1 MIAPEREPEQ
11 ATGLTPEAAALVE
24 TYFSRVHGAL
34 LVAAAG
40 ECEETVEDLRTHV
53 LEELQGS
60 AGTAA
65 DVTRVLSELGPPET
79 LAAECADATTTGRP
93 VVLESAEDR
102 SKLHGRVF
110 GVPYELRP
118 PTAARVVALWW
129 NPLEPHVFVPT
140 MFGLGWTINFGSIAV
155 RLGIV
160 RPDDED
166 VPFAAVPQRYVAIA
180 LVLPLL
186 VAGVLGA
193 LIALY
198 QAALPAQVV
207 THWGITGADQFGSK
221 ESALFFPVVMTLLGL
236 ALVAATWVRTRTPL
250 LQVGAGALATWLG
263 VISVADYAQRVA
275 TAQGATGTWILL
287 PGIALSFLLT
297 FALLVTLSRIGHA
310 AEVRRDLD
318 KGPRKGR
325 V

>member
-1 MIAPEREPEQ
+1 MNAPEP
-11 ATGLTPEAAALVE
+11 APMAGLTPEAAALVE

-40 ECEETVEDLRTHV
+40 ECEETVEDLRAHV

-65 DVTRVLSELGPPET
+65 DVTRVLSELGPPEA
-79 LAAECADATTTGRP
+79 LAAECVDATMGGRP
-93 VVLESAEDR
+93 VALEPAEDH
-102 SKLHGRVF
+102 SKLHGSVF

-129 NPLEPHVFVPT
+129 NPLDPHVFVPT
-140 MFGLGWTINFGSIAV
+140 MFGLGWTVNFGSIAV

-166 VPFAAVPQRYVAIA
+166 VPFAAVPKRYVAIA
-180 LVLPLL
+180 LVLPVL
-186 VAGVLGA
+186 VAGFLGT
-193 LIALY
+193 LIAVY

-207 THWGITGADQFGSK
+207 THWGITGAPDQFGSK
-221 ESALFFPVVMTLLGL
+221 ESALFFPVVMTLMGL
-236 ALVAATWVRTRTPL
+236 ALIGVTWIRTRTPL
-250 LQVGAGALATWLG
+250 LRVGAGALTTWLG
-263 VISVADYAQRVA
+263 AISVADYAQRVA
-275 TAQGATGTWILL
+275 TAHGATGAWILL

-297 FALLVTLSRIGHA
+297 FGLLVTLSRIGHA

-318 KGPRKGR
+318 KGSKKGR